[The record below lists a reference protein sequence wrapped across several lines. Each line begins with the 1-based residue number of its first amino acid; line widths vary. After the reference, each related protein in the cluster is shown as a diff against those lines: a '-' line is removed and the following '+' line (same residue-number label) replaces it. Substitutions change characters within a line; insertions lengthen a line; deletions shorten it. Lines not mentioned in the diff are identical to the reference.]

1 MNKELSYDI
10 ARELGRIARMNH
22 AERVPIRDKKL
33 MDLIR
38 EKSTAVMYLY
48 MKSWQS
54 GWDMMDLEYKIAEFD
69 FETLFNKSVV

>member
-1 MNKELSYDI
+1 MIEFINPYET

-22 AERVPIRDKKL
+22 LERVPIRDKKL
-33 MDLIR
+33 MDSIR

-54 GWDMMDLEYKIAEFD
+54 GWDEIDMEYKIAEFD
-69 FETLFNKSVV
+69 FETLFDK